1 VSQVDNFKRPLITT
15 GFSEVIA
22 ERLAAEHALLAAR
35 WFARLHDLLP
45 VAANEVFPSDSLL
58 DHIPS
63 LIVDMSSYL
72 KAPEDQAIA
81 ANTQVV
87 DKAREL
93 GRLRHEQR
101 ASLHQVLREYQL
113 LGAILMRFV
122 EDEAMQMTPAPA
134 PTECMAVASRLHHAV
149 AVLLQETVETFVGLY
164 TQTITEQ
171 SVLNQYESLAAILS
185 DAGFSSRSV
194 VLSVSMID
202 ALCLGSA
209 LDLGAPSTI
218 WQRSDEHRS
227 ALQNAVDNAT
237 LGDDRAEQAFQLHLS
252 LIIAGLTDLLSSD
265 LEIGNDRPLGVLRN
279 GGRTVVVCPREK
291 EDTRLTESADGNR
304 DAVR

>member
-1 VSQVDNFKRPLITT
+1 MPRPSQPILSRDLIFRTALAKLDRTGGFTIPEIAHKLGVSVSSLYHHVKGRADILEGIRGLMADWDATT
-15 GFSEVIA
+15 T
-22 ERLAAEHALLAAR
+22 
-35 WFARLHDLLP
+35 DLP
-45 VAANEVFPSDSLL
+45 WQEAVAAWARNYRDSFAK
-58 DHIPS
+58 HPAAIPA
-63 LIVDMSSYL
+63 L
-72 KAPEDQAIA
+72 
-81 ANTQVV
+81 
-87 DKAREL
+87 
-93 GRLRHEQR
+93 
-101 ASLHQVLREYQL
+101 
-113 LGAILMRFV
+113 
-122 EDEAMQMTPAPA
+122 
-134 PTECMAVASRLHHAV
+134 VA
-149 AVLLQETVETFVGLY
+149 
-164 TQTITEQ
+164 QTITEQ

-218 WQRSDEHRS
+218 WRRSDEHRS

>member
-1 VSQVDNFKRPLITT
+1 MPRPSQPILSRNLIFRTALAKLDRTGGFTIPEIAHKLGVSVSSLYHHVKGRADILEGIRGLMADWDATT
-15 GFSEVIA
+15 TDLPWQEAFA
-22 ERLAAEHALLAAR
+22 KHPAAIPAL
-35 WFARLHDLLP
+35 
-45 VAANEVFPSDSLL
+45 VA
-58 DHIPS
+58 
-63 LIVDMSSYL
+63 
-72 KAPEDQAIA
+72 
-81 ANTQVV
+81 
-87 DKAREL
+87 
-93 GRLRHEQR
+93 
-101 ASLHQVLREYQL
+101 
-113 LGAILMRFV
+113 
-122 EDEAMQMTPAPA
+122 
-134 PTECMAVASRLHHAV
+134 
-149 AVLLQETVETFVGLY
+149 
-164 TQTITEQ
+164 QTITEQ

-265 LEIGNDRPLGVLRN
+265 LESET
-279 GGRTVVVCPREK
+279 TVP
-291 EDTRLTESADGNR
+291 
-304 DAVR
+304 